1 MEEPMRFAL
10 MTEPQ
15 QGLSYDELLAV
26 ARTAEDAGF
35 EAFFRSDHF
44 TSFPGE
50 AHARTTDAWTTLGGL
65 ARETSRINLG
75 VLVSPVT
82 FRIPGAFAKVVMT
95 VDEMSGG
102 RVEVGVGAGWNAL
115 EHAEHGI
122 PYPDTVE
129 RVDMLE
135 EELRILTG
143 LWDEPDGW
151 SFEGDHY
158 QVREAYLRPRDRSA
172 YAPGASRPR
181 PNLIVGGSGK
191 PRNVRL
197 AAEYADEYNMSQ
209 MPPEACRAGFDRLA
223 EACRKA
229 GRDPDS
235 VTRSIMTGTVV
246 GRNEGELRDRHAE
259 LMSEVGSSPD
269 EAEAWVEERR
279 DRYIIGTPDQVRQ
292 RVREFEEAGAQR
304 VMLQDFIPRDLEHV
318 KVMAETFLG

>member
-1 MEEPMRFAL
+1 MQCDGEQPMRFAL

-15 QGLSYDELLAV
+15 QGLSYDEILAA
-26 ARTAEDAGF
+26 ARAAEDAGF
-35 EAFFRSDHF
+35 EAFFRSHHY

-82 FRIPGAFAKVVMT
+82 FRLPGSFAKVVMT

-102 RVEVGVGAGWNAL
+102 RVEVGVGAGWNEP

-122 PYPDTVE
+122 PYPGTVE

-143 LWDEPDGW
+143 FWNEPDGW
-151 SFEGDHY
+151 SFDGEHY
-158 QVREAYLRPRDRSA
+158 QVRDAFLRPRDRSA
-172 YAPGASRPR
+172 YAPSASPSR

-209 MPPEACRAGFDRLA
+209 QPPDWCRTAYARVD

-229 GRDPDS
+229 GRDPKT
-235 VTRSIMTGTVV
+235 VTRSVMTGTVV
-246 GRNEGELRDRHAE
+246 GRNESELRDRLA
-259 LMSEVGSSPD
+259 
-269 EAEAWVEERR
+269 A
-279 DRYIIGTPDQVRQ
+279 
-292 RVREFEEAGAQR
+292 
-304 VMLQDFIPRDLEHV
+304 
-318 KVMAETFLG
+318 

>member
-1 MEEPMRFAL
+1 MRFAL

-26 ARTAEDAGF
+26 ACAAEDAGF
-35 EAFFRSDHF
+35 EGFFRSDHY
-44 TSFPGE
+44 TSFPG
-50 AHARTTDAWTTLGGL
+50 ASHVRTTDAWTTLAGL
-65 ARETSRINLG
+65 ARETSRISLG

-82 FRIPGAFAKVVMT
+82 FRIPGSFAKVVMT

-122 PYPDTVE
+122 PYPDTIE
-129 RVDMLE
+129 RVDLLE
-135 EELRILTG
+135 EELRILNG
-143 LWDEPDGW
+143 FWDQPDGW
-151 SFEGDHY
+151 SYQGEHY
-158 QVREAYLRPRDRSA
+158 QVHEAHLRPRDRSL

-197 AAEYADEYNMSQ
+197 AAEYADEYNVSQ
-209 MPPEACRAGFDRLA
+209 QPPDWCRTAYARVD
-223 EACRKA
+223 EACRKI
-229 GRDPDS
+229 GRDPKT
-235 VTRSIMTGTVV
+235 VTRSVMTGTVI
-246 GRNEGELRDRHAE
+246 GRNAAE
-259 LMSEVGSSPD
+259 LKDRLADLMSTVGQSPD
-269 EAEAWVEERR
+269 EAEAWVDERR

-318 KVMAETFLG
+318 KVMAEVFLS